1 MDQKTVMVVDDEPSI
16 VHLLADVLEEEGYVV
31 RRCFDGRA
39 ALNTVKR
46 DPPDLVVSD
55 VMMPGLDG
63 IAVAV
68 AIQEQ
73 GIPVIL
79 MSAVTLHR
87 AVPGVPFIPKPFDL
101 DNVLDTVADAL
112 AA

>member
-1 MDQKTVMVVDDEPSI
+1 MDHKTILVVDDERAI
-16 VHLLADVLEEEGYVV
+16 VFMIAQLLEDEGYAV
-31 RRCFDGRA
+31 RPFFDSRT
-39 ALNTVKR
+39 ALDSVDR
-46 DPPDLVVSD
+46 EAPDLVVSD
-55 VMMPGLDG
+55 VMMPGIDG

-68 AIQEQ
+68 TLRER

-79 MSAVTLHR
+79 MSAVGGHR

-101 DNVLDTVADAL
+101 DRFLDAVTHAL

>member
-1 MDQKTVMVVDDEPSI
+1 M
-16 VHLLADVLEEEGYVV
+16 
-31 RRCFDGRA
+31 
-39 ALNTVKR
+39 
-46 DPPDLVVSD
+46 SD

-63 IAVAV
+63 LAIA
-68 AIQEQ
+68 IELRLR

-79 MSAVTLHR
+79 MSAVTSHR

-101 DNVLDTVADAL
+101 DRVLTAVTGAL